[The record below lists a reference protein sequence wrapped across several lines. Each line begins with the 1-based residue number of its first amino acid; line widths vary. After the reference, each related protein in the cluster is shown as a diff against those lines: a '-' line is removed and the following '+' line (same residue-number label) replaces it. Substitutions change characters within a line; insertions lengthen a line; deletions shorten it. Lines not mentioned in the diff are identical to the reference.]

1 MKLHKARLVL
11 AMQLV
16 EDTTLRKKEDT
27 NQPTMDPGQRTH
39 QNVVVMRHADR
50 IDNFEPLWTEK
61 AARPWDPPLVFDGKV
76 RAFCTGKKFKNL
88 TFPIHRVFVS
98 PFLRCLQTASEVIH
112 ALCAVD
118 DGVTHMSSADGVA
131 IDPSKLK
138 VSVEY
143 GLCEMLN
150 KRAIRAENAPKDGDF
165 AFNISEC
172 EAVLPEGTVD
182 SSVERVYKELP
193 KWEESIEGA
202 RDRYKSII
210 KTLAD
215 KYPTE
220 NLLLVT
226 HGEGVGVSFSAY
238 APEHLTVY
246 EVEYCAY
253 SILQRTISSEDYESL
268 TAGKFEPC
276 MNLGQNG
283 IYFVPTNVAANE
295 VVKEPEPPIS

>member
-1 MKLHKARLVL
+1 
-11 AMQLV
+11 
-16 EDTTLRKKEDT
+16 
-27 NQPTMDPGQRTH
+27 MDSGQQTR
-39 QNVVVMRHADR
+39 QNVVVMRHGDR

-61 AARPWDPPLVFDGKV
+61 AARPWDPPLVLDGKV
-76 RAFCTGKKFKNL
+76 RAFCTGKKFNKNL
-88 TFPIHRVFVS
+88 GFPIHRVFVS

-118 DGVTHMSSADGVA
+118 ENVTLMSSADGVK

-172 EAVLPEGTVD
+172 EAVLPQGTVD
-182 SSVERVYKELP
+182 SSVEKVYKELP
-193 KWEESIEGA
+193 KWEEPTEAA
-202 RDRYKSII
+202 RDRYKNII
-210 KTLAD
+210 KILAD

-226 HGEGVGVSFSAY
+226 HGEGVGVSVSAY
-238 APEHLTVY
+238 AKEQLTVY
-246 EVEYCAY
+246 EVNYCAY
-253 SILQRTISSEDYESL
+253 SMLERTKTGEIEL
-268 TAGKFEPC
+268 CP
-276 MNLGQNG
+276 NQGQNG
-283 IYFVPTNVAANE
+283 IYYTADKTPT
-295 VVKEPEPPIS
+295 S

>member
-1 MKLHKARLVL
+1 
-11 AMQLV
+11 
-16 EDTTLRKKEDT
+16 
-27 NQPTMDPGQRTH
+27 MDPGQRTH

-61 AARPWDPPLVFDGKV
+61 AARPWDPPLVFEGKV
-76 RAFCTGKKFKNL
+76 RAFCTGKKFNNL

-112 ALCAVD
+112 ALCAVND
-118 DGVTHMSSADGVA
+118 DVTHKTSADGVV

-172 EAVLPEGTVD
+172 EAVLPEGSVD

-193 KWEESIEGA
+193 KWEESIESA
-202 RDRYKSII
+202 RDRYKNII

-226 HGEGVGVSFSAY
+226 HGEGVGVSVSAY
-238 APEHLTVY
+238 AQENLRVC
-246 EVEYCAY
+246 EVDYCAY
-253 SILQRTISSEDYESL
+253 SVLQRTISSEDYESL
-268 TAGKFEPC
+268 TAGKFELC
-276 MNLGQNG
+276 ATLGQNG
-283 IYFVPTNVAANE
+283 IYFEPIKAAADE

>member
-1 MKLHKARLVL
+1 
-11 AMQLV
+11 
-16 EDTTLRKKEDT
+16 
-27 NQPTMDPGQRTH
+27 MDSGH
-39 QNVVVMRHADR
+39 QNVVVMRHGDR

-61 AARPWDPPLVFDGKV
+61 AARPWDPPLVLDGKV
-76 RAFCTGKKFKNL
+76 RAFCTGKKFNNTL
-88 TFPIHRVFVS
+88 GFPIHRVFVS

-118 DGVTHMSSADGVA
+118 DTSVTRMSSADGVS

-150 KRAIRAENAPKDGDF
+150 KRAIRPENAPKDGNF
-165 AFNISEC
+165 AFNISDC
-172 EAVLPEGTVD
+172 EAVLPQGTVD

-202 RDRYKSII
+202 RDRYKNII
-210 KTLAD
+210 KILAD

-226 HGEGVGVSFSAY
+226 HGEGVGVSVTAY
-238 APEHLTVY
+238 SPEDVTVI

-253 SILQRTISSEDYESL
+253 SPLKRTISSNADGSL
-268 TAGKFEPC
+268 TFGEFEVSRDQ
-276 MNLGQNG
+276 GHTG
-283 IYFVPTNVAANE
+283 IFTMPSTPPTADGE
-295 VVKEPEPPIS
+295 IKKEPKPTTV

>member
-1 MKLHKARLVL
+1 
-11 AMQLV
+11 
-16 EDTTLRKKEDT
+16 
-27 NQPTMDPGQRTH
+27 MDPGQRTH

-61 AARPWDPPLVFDGKV
+61 ADRPWDPPLVHDGKV
-76 RAFCTGKKFKNL
+76 RSFCTGKKFKNL
-88 TFPIHRVFVS
+88 NFPIHRVFVS

-112 ALCAVD
+112 ALCALD
-118 DGVTHMSSADGVA
+118 DTLTEHLSSADGVA

-150 KRAIRAENAPKDGDF
+150 KQAIRAENAPKDGNF
-165 AFNISEC
+165 AFNISQC

-193 KWEESIEGA
+193 KWEESIESA
-202 RDRYKSII
+202 RDRYKNIV

-226 HGEGVGVSFSAY
+226 HGEGVGVSVSAY
-238 APEHLTVY
+238 APEPVTVC
-246 EVEYCAY
+246 EVNYCAY
-253 SILQRTISSEDYESL
+253 SVLQRTISSEDYGSL
-268 TAGKFEPC
+268 TAGKFELC
-276 MNLGQNG
+276 KILGQNG
-283 IYFVPTNVAANE
+283 IIYVPTKVVADEDVIEA
-295 VVKEPEPPIS
+295 